1 METARVFFSAHIDQA
16 AIRELFE
23 ASLADLPSSITSTDH
38 TALKVHFGEEG
49 NTRYVPPAHIQP
61 VISTLKGHTPHIF
74 LTDANTLYRGMRY
87 NATDHRK
94 IAQAHGFEGLE
105 TPIVIADGE
114 HGDEEELVPIPGRI
128 FREVKIARAIAQ
140 ADAIVLISHF
150 KGHVMFGFGGSI
162 KNLGMGSGSRAG
174 KMQMHS
180 TIHPAVIA
188 VNCTG
193 CGACAENCA
202 NRAISLVGDVP
213 VIDAALCTG
222 CAKCIAVCEFGAIDV
237 PWGGATSRDVM
248 ARTAEYALGAGL
260 GKKIVCLTFITN
272 ITKDCDCMPDTR
284 LIGQDVGLVAGID
297 PVACDQAAY
306 DLVLQAHG
314 NEDIFQ
320 KATRITGTYQ
330 IEHAAAIG
338 LGTRAYHLETI
349 PTES

>member
-1 METARVFFSAHIDQA
+1 MKARVYFTGQINA
-16 AIRELFE
+16 ATIKALFE
-23 ASLADLPSSITSTDH
+23 AALADLPVSISPSDRA
-38 TALKVHFGEEG
+38 ALKVHFGEEG

-61 VISTLKGHTPHIF
+61 VIEVLKPYTPNIF

-94 IAQAHGFEGLE
+94 IARAHGFEDLKI
-105 TPIVIADGE
+105 PIVIADGE
-114 HGDEEELVPIPGRI
+114 HGDDELLIPIPGRI
-128 FREVKIARAIAQ
+128 FREVKIARAIAE
-140 ADAIVLISHF
+140 ADAIVAISHF

-180 TIHPAVIA
+180 TIHPVVITG
-188 VNCTG
+188 NCTG

-202 NRAISLVGDVP
+202 SRAISIQGEVP

-222 CAKCIAVCEFGAIDV
+222 CAKCIAVCAFGAIDV

-248 ARTAEYALGAGL
+248 ARTAEYALGAAT
-260 GKKIVCLTFITN
+260 GKKIICLTFITN

-284 LIGQDVGLVAGID
+284 IIGRDVGLIAGID

-306 DLVLQAHG
+306 DLVLQTHE
-314 NEDIFQ
+314 NQDIFL

-338 LGTRAYHLETI
+338 LGTRAYRLETSHAA
-349 PTES
+349 T

>member
-1 METARVFFSAHIDQA
+1 MHSRVHFTPRIDARTIKS
-16 AIRELFE
+16 LFE
-23 ASLADLPSSITSTDH
+23 CALADLPAPIATDDR

-49 NTRYVPPAHIQP
+49 NTRFVPPAYIRP
-61 VISTLKGHTPHIF
+61 VISSLKTYTRNIF

-87 NATDHRK
+87 NAADHRK
-94 IAQAHGFEGLE
+94 IAQAHGFEALDA
-105 TPIVIADGE
+105 PIVIADGE
-114 HGDEEELVPIPGRI
+114 HGDEEMLVSIPGRI
-128 FREVKIARAIAQ
+128 FREVKIARAIAE
-140 ADAIVLISHF
+140 AEAIVLISHF

-180 TIHPAVIA
+180 TIHPAVTA
-188 VNCTG
+188 GNCTG

-202 NRAISLVGDVP
+202 SRAITVKNGTP
-213 VIDAALCTG
+213 EIDAALCTG
-222 CAKCIAVCEFGAIDV
+222 CAKCIAVCAFGAINV

-248 ARTAEYALGAGL
+248 ARTAEYALGAAM

-284 LIGQDVGLVAGID
+284 LIGQDVGMVAGID

-314 NEDIFQ
+314 NEDIFK
-320 KATRITGTYQ
+320 KATRVTGTYQ
-330 IEHAAAIG
+330 IEYAAAIG
-338 LGTRAYHLETI
+338 LGSRAYHMETI
-349 PTES
+349 KTEG